1 MTRSKNRDRAEQLKV
16 IGQCVRDFFEL
27 ALGTSRGISANLS
40 RRTQKTV
47 VDQNHRQAQNVSA
60 SQKAPSSN
68 CIVRPSVTSSASVRL
83 GSRRLSPSE
92 RIESSDRKMITSV
105 TGQKTMKRK
114 KQDVVVPNPLRVNE
128 EEFTEVIRKMVNT
141 PPVERKEVEHSHQ
154 RRRNPEPSLRGSRRS
169 LFDFSQKIRIEHK
182 KKKD

>member
-1 MTRSKNRDRAEQLKV
+1 
-16 IGQCVRDFFEL
+16 
-27 ALGTSRGISANLS
+27 
-40 RRTQKTV
+40 
-47 VDQNHRQAQNVSA
+47 
-60 SQKAPSSN
+60 
-68 CIVRPSVTSSASVRL
+68 
-83 GSRRLSPSE
+83 
-92 RIESSDRKMITSV
+92 MITSV